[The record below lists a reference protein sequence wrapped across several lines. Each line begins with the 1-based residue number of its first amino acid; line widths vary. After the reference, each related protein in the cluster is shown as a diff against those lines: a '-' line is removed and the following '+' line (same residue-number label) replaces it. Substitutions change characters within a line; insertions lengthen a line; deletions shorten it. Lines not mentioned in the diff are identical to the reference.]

1 MIRCHLKSDGL
12 SVSVPCDMAAVYR
25 LSDDHGTLYSISLA
39 ASSME
44 VQAISAALA
53 DGSLVMSWDV
63 RDSLL
68 AEQPDEYR
76 GAKTVERWER
86 DVRPAPGGFELRKA
100 KLAYDTWHLVAV
112 CKDQKFL
119 LHETDEALWKVLRSD
134 KYTTP
139 MLRSWVPA
147 IREALVHN
155 KLLKGCDFF
164 GRAFDKA
171 QPSYLLLNDTMLD
184 KVVSEGVR
192 KGQMRIAA

>member
-12 SVSVPCDMAAVYR
+12 SVTVPCDMAAVYR
-25 LSDDHGTLYSISLA
+25 LTSDHGTLYSISLA

-63 RDSLL
+63 SDSPLGDHGP
-68 AEQPDEYR
+68 AVTRWR
-76 GAKTVERWER
+76 G

>member
-76 GAKTVERWER
+76 GARRSSDGSVTSVLPP
-86 DVRPAPGGFELRKA
+86 VALNSA
-100 KLAYDTWHLVAV
+100 K
-112 CKDQKFL
+112 
-119 LHETDEALWKVLRSD
+119 RSSP
-134 KYTTP
+134 TTP
-139 MLRSWVPA
+139 GIWSPSARTKSSCCTRPTRPSGKCCGATNTRRRCSDPGCRRFVKPLSTTSCSRAATFSA
-147 IREALVHN
+147 GLLIRLSPPT
-155 KLLKGCDFF
+155 C
-164 GRAFDKA
+164 
-171 QPSYLLLNDTMLD
+171 S
-184 KVVSEGVR
+184 
-192 KGQMRIAA
+192 